1 MNWQFV
7 LAEKWDLVFDR
18 SNKQFGRK
26 SDYCYLDSMG
36 FVRVMPSSTLFS
48 LQAPVTHSLNIITFE
63 NFALSM
69 LFGSNGIK
77 RCYDDKYQCPPENFS
92 NTSLVE
98 CEFHVY

>member
-7 LAEKWDLVFDR
+7 LAEKWDLVFVR

-63 NFALSM
+63 NFAYPCFLAQM
-69 LFGSNGIK
+69 ESNDATMI
-77 RCYDDKYQCPPENFS
+77 
-92 NTSLVE
+92 NTNAHQKISVIQ
-98 CEFHVY
+98 F